1 MSEATESYVV
11 IAERLCDTLER
22 IGDALVAVDSATL
35 LETEDTLG
43 RLLAVLT
50 SQSAHE
56 SRASIEPLVRRAR
69 AALLRCRTLGASF
82 GSVAR
87 VRLSLCTGSDGY
99 GPSGAYTNAGNQPTL
114 KATA

>member
-1 MSEATESYVV
+1 MAEATESYVET
-11 IAERLCDTLER
+11 AERLCDTLER
-22 IGDALVAVDSATL
+22 IGDALVAIDSATL
-35 LETEDTLG
+35 LQTEDTLG

-50 SQSAHE
+50 LQSATE
-56 SRASIEPLVRRAR
+56 SRATVEPLVRRAR

-82 GSVAR
+82 DSVAR

-99 GPSGAYTNAGNQPTL
+99 GPTGAYTSAGTQRIL